1 MLKFFISFGLVS
13 LAVALGVPSGPPA
26 SPDNLDDEEYFYSC
40 FTSITCVIPDAEE
53 HKGLED
59 CFETLNDDDMQM
71 VLDWLD
77 SDYKASDYTGKFHAI
92 EVLYCQTDTITRKD
106 RFRIASQGTLD
117 ITSVGCSQ
125 RYGDELCERWANVLE
140 CTVGVV
146 EDLKEKKKCDIKEFE
161 ESGLQMKEK

>member
-1 MLKFFISFGLVS
+1 MLFVFNIFR
-13 LAVALGVPSGPPA
+13 
-26 SPDNLDDEEYFYSC
+26 
-40 FTSITCVIPDAEE
+40 IIDAEE

-59 CFETLNDDDMQM
+59 CFETLNDEDIQM

-77 SDYKASDYTGKFHAI
+77 SDYKSSDYTGKFHAI
-92 EVLYCQTDTITRKD
+92 DVLYCQTDTITRKD

-117 ITSVGCSQ
+117 ITSS
-125 RYGDELCERWANVLE
+125 LICEGAGSAVLKDTVKSCVNDGANVLE

-161 ESGLQMKEK
+161 ESGLQMKKDKLVCRKGSTSTINKIIYKILRKNKQM